1 VETDTEM
8 SEFAHCGD
16 PLPLDALGAGVAVEA
31 AGVVASTDGVGFA
44 DSGAGAGDDD
54 VLGEAATSDVASPR
68 PKISHLSASNVAR
81 IATTTR
87 ARRSQ

>member
-8 SEFAHCGD
+8 SAFAHCGD
-16 PLPLDALGAGVAVEA
+16 PLLLDALGAGVAVEP

-44 DSGAGAGDDD
+44 DSVAGDDD
-54 VLGEAATSDVASPR
+54 VLGEAATSGVASPR